1 MLKEYYCLEKPPDQ
15 MDTGASRPSKEDIK
29 SLRGFFLLLVKQ
41 LVLKV
46 IHCILFTECI
56 WIDVSQ
62 YIVLYFI
69 ATREEAAMG
78 VYSFKKMQTVSMI
91 FTEFCLLFPFD
102 LQFPLAASQS
112 QGVGLL

>member
-1 MLKEYYCLEKPPDQ
+1 VFATDLVTGVGCAAHIRREVGVRRLMYMLKEYYCLEKPPDQ

-56 WIDVSQ
+56 
-62 YIVLYFI
+62 
-69 ATREEAAMG
+69 
-78 VYSFKKMQTVSMI
+78 
-91 FTEFCLLFPFD
+91 
-102 LQFPLAASQS
+102 
-112 QGVGLL
+112 